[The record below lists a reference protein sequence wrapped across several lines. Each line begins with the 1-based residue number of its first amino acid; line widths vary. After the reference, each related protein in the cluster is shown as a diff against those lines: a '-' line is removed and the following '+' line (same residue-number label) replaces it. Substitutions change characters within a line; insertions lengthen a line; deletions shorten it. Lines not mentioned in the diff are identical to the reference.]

1 MNDWILGIVGV
12 VFVGVL
18 IDIITPE
25 GKTNLFIKS
34 IFALVFLYVL
44 VSPIFKLIKEQ
55 DLIDFSQ
62 FFTTE
67 ISDENEQAMMEVKFN
82 IENYL
87 NDNGVKGV
95 IVEVWG
101 YKSNDINIIEQ
112 INVDLTNLVLLNN
125 NQHID
130 KYKLISELIIDVVN
144 VDMENIVYG

>member
-44 VSPIFKLIKEQ
+44 VNPIFKLIKEQ

-125 NQHID
+125 SA
-130 KYKLISELIIDVVN
+130 LGFFIS
-144 VDMENIVYG
+144 